1 MFRDLTS
8 YASCQSDANGFVDA
22 SDFLAMAI
30 NYAIEQEMNAA
41 DPYIGLLEDVEFGV
55 AEFGDDDWM
64 DAMESRVDAMALQA
78 KVMEDME
85 KGNIIWAW

>member
-41 DPYIGLLEDVEFGV
+41 DPYLVLLDEVSDALAGY
-55 AEFGDDDWM
+55 DDWM

-78 KVMEDME
+78 KVMEEME
-85 KGNIIWAW
+85 AGNVLWAW